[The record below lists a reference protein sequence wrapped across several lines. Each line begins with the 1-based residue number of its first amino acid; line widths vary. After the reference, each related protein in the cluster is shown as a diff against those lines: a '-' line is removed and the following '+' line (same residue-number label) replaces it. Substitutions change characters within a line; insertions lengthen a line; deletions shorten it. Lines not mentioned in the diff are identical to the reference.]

1 MHDDPSLAFNEN
13 AIPHQEAL
21 RETPSLIIAATEH
34 GFLVLFHDYDSDQ
47 PQPHVVSINQASDL
61 IAQALERGAQ
71 IQVITGVGHGQ

>member
-34 GFLVLFHDYDSDQ
+34 GFRVLPHDERSD
-47 PQPHVVSINQASDL
+47 QPHVVSINQASDL
-61 IAQALERGAQ
+61 IAQALAQGAE
-71 IQVITGVGHGQ
+71 IQVITGGSHGQ